1 MILSVRAHPRA
12 SKPKT
17 TWDGQMLEVW
27 VTAPAL
33 EGEANRA
40 ILAAVAK
47 WLRVPR
53 SRVRLVRG
61 GRNRIKVVQVEGVSA
76 LPPPAD

>member
-1 MILSVRAHPRA
+1 
-12 SKPKT
+12 
-17 TWDGQMLEVW
+17 MLEVW